1 MRIASV
7 SLAAAIATILL
18 LASDP
23 FADADQKDAR
33 LPALFDQLK
42 AATTPEAAKPVE
54 MQIWSIWTAS
64 DNAEVNRLMAEGTAA
79 MNMQDPKTALED
91 FTRIVEIAPD
101 FAEGWNKRAT
111 LFYLLGQFDAS
122 MEDIDHTLELEPR
135 HFGALSGL
143 GLIQMMLEHDEQA
156 VDAFERAL
164 SIHPQMTGPRANIE
178 VLKERI
184 KSKSI

>member
-1 MRIASV
+1 M
-7 SLAAAIATILL
+7 
-18 LASDP
+18 
-23 FADADQKDAR
+23 
-33 LPALFDQLK
+33 LFR
-42 AATTPEAAKPVE
+42 
-54 MQIWSIWTAS
+54 S
-64 DNAEVNRLMAEGTAA
+64 
-79 MNMQDPKTALED
+79 
-91 FTRIVEIAPD
+91 RIVEIAPD

-122 MEDIDHTLELEPR
+122 MTDIDHTLELEPR

-143 GLIQMMLEHDEQA
+143 GLIQMILEHDEQA